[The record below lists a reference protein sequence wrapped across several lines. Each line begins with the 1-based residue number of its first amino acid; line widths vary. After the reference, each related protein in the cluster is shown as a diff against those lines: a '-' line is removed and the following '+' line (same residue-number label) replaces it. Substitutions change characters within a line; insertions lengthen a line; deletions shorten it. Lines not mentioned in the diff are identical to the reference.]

1 MSTPLQRDELRQAD
15 CTHICAEEVSA
26 GRPFLRLE
34 LERMLDS
41 LRPDD
46 VVVVTRL
53 DRPARHSSDLLRLD
67 ERIRAVGDAMRS
79 LAEPWA
85 DTISPAG
92 ITGNGSLGSGLWSLR
107 CSEAVAPA

>member
-15 CTHICAEEVSA
+15 CCTHICAEEVSA

-53 DRPARHSSDLLRLD
+53 DRPARHSSDLLRIAD
-67 ERIRAVGDAMRS
+67 RIRAVGDAMRS

-92 ITGNGSLGSGLWSLR
+92 ITGNGSLGSGL
-107 CSEAVAPA
+107 